1 MTSDYTF
8 QFTEKALSDLDEITD
23 YLVNTLGQRPAA
35 QRLIDEMDQEIH
47 MICRYPE
54 SGTPVVNEFIRR
66 TDIRRL
72 VIENYLL
79 YYIADKENQRIL
91 VLRIVYGRRDLEE
104 VMREIEKTQ

>member
-35 QRLIDEMDQEIH
+35 QRLIDKTDQEIH

-54 SGTPVVNEFIRR
+54 SGTPVVNEYIRR
-66 TDIRRL
+66 TDIRQL
-72 VIENYLL
+72 VIEKYLL
-79 YYIADKENQRIL
+79 YYIADKESQKII
-91 VLRIVYGRRDLEE
+91 VLRIVYGQRDLEE
-104 VMREIEKTQ
+104 IMEPVKKSL